1 MYIDLLI
8 KIKNAQ
14 SSGKPTLKTPST
26 KADKAVADVLA
37 ERGFV
42 KKVELKGKSY
52 KKYLE
57 IDLDGPRKI
66 TGLKFKSK
74 PSLRNYSG
82 YRDLKKVKGGYGV
95 LVLTTPNGVMTDQR
109 AKREKVGGQ
118 LLFEIW

>member
-14 SSGKPTLKTPST
+14 SSGKPILKSPAT
-26 KADKAVADVLA
+26 KFDKAVADILSD
-37 ERGFV
+37 RGFI

-57 IDLDGPRKI
+57 IDLEGDRKI
-66 TGLKFKSK
+66 NGIKFKSK
-74 PSLRNYSG
+74 PSLKNYSG
-82 YRDLKKVKGGYGV
+82 YRNLKKVKGGYGT
-95 LVLTTPNGVMTDQR
+95 LVLSTPKGIYTDER